1 MMMMVGRTA
10 RTLVVAA
17 TPVAVLVTVLACASA
32 WAQAAD
38 TAPGEAPPP
47 GPEPVHETVL
57 PSAPGGE
64 SVEAP
69 AEIFNALPRFGE
81 QLFARAA
88 EQMAPPADEHANAEA
103 ETPAPA
109 SAPVPAS
116 YVVGPG
122 DVLSLRVVVREWE
135 QVAQEMTVTP
145 EGFIFPDQL
154 ERMTAAGQTIEALR
168 EAVTQAYSHIFAD
181 PGVTLS
187 VSAQRAI
194 EVYVTGD
201 VARPGRYLLTGMAT
215 VLDALYSAGGPSQI
229 GSYRRVRLTRVGAA
243 AVEFDLYDY
252 LLTGSREQDVLLN
265 PGDTIFVPPMG
276 AEVGLAG
283 EVRRPARYELTDG
296 ATIADVLAMAG
307 GLTPQAYAVL
317 HLWRADDRREWRLL
331 TIDCAAPGASGM
343 GTPVTDGDV
352 VIARSI
358 RDSAGNTV
366 RILGA
371 VKRPGY
377 YPVEACPTVSAL
389 VGAAEGLAVN
399 AHVGRG
405 VISRLDDQRHFEIIT
420 FEVAQ
425 ALAGD
430 PEHDLPLQPKDYV
443 TIYEQEE
450 VEPAFEVEVSGAV
463 TRPGTYR
470 WAANLRISQLIAR
483 AGGPAPEAYTGRA
496 DLLRLTEDQAWRL
509 IPVDLRA
516 ALAGEADADLVLQR
530 GDRLQVRTREEVG
543 LAGEVH
549 VAGLV
554 RMQGSYPRHEG
565 MRVSDLLFAAG
576 GPSPGAGPNIELTRG
591 RFEGSP
597 TPIRLVLIGGP
608 DDYTVEPDMV
618 LQDDDSVTV
627 TGRGE
632 FQTQPDV
639 VFLKGRVRGPG
650 AYPVRSGPD
659 DDAYTVWDLLQ
670 DGGGMLA
677 DANVGGIVV
686 YRRRPEALEDAQQ
699 EDLQRVLASVNA
711 EATQQQSAMSVETEE
726 AAAALGQA
734 VDYRLR
740 QVMSTPGGLSIVL
753 PPRSVREG
761 DWVAAI
767 PVDGRKLVATE
778 GAEGNLAL
786 EPGDTVMV
794 PRRVNT
800 VMVLGAVP
808 RSGAVPFAEG
818 ETTDYYLNE
827 SGGVREDGAAN
838 RMVVVHANG
847 AVEPIERDSVLAPGD
862 VVVVPTRHIV
872 RTVRTESELQTWLRT
887 IIPLAVAA
895 LVF

>member
-1 MMMMVGRTA
+1 MMMPGRIA
-10 RTLVVAA
+10 RTLVALA
-17 TPVAVLVTVLACASA
+17 PPAAVLVALLAAGSA
-32 WAQAAD
+32 MAQAVETPD
-38 TAPGEAPPP
+38 DSAP
-47 GPEPVHETVL
+47 PEPVRETVL
-57 PSAPGGE
+57 PNSAE
-64 SVEAP
+64 REAAEAP
-69 AEIFNALPRFGE
+69 AAIFNALPRFGR
-81 QLFARAA
+81 QLFERAGEA
-88 EQMAPPADEHANAEA
+88 EQPVGEGAQAPV
-103 ETPAPA
+103 PA
-109 SAPVPAS
+109 SAPVPAN

-135 QVAQEMTVTP
+135 QVSQEMTVTP
-145 EGFIFPDQL
+145 EGLIFPEQL

-168 EAVTQAYSHIFAD
+168 RAVVQGYSRIFAN
-181 PGVTLS
+181 PEVTLS

-201 VARPGRYLLTGMAT
+201 VVRPGRYLQTGMAT
-215 VLDALYSAGGPSQI
+215 VLDALYSAGGPSEI
-229 GSYRRVRLTRVGAA
+229 GSYRRIRLTRIGAA
-243 AVEFDLYDY
+243 PVELDLYDY

-265 PGDTIFVPPMG
+265 PGDTIFVPPVG
-276 AEVGLAG
+276 PEVGLAG
-283 EVRRPARYELTDG
+283 EVRRPARYELLDT
-296 ATIADVLAMAG
+296 ASVADVIAMAG
-307 GLTPQAYAVL
+307 GLTPQAYGIID
-317 HLWRADDRREWRLL
+317 LWRTDDRRDWRLL
-331 TIDCAAPGASGM
+331 TIDSADPGATGM

-352 VIARSI
+352 LVVHSI
-358 RDSAGNTV
+358 RDSYGNTV

-377 YPVEACPTVSAL
+377 YPVETCPTVGAL
-389 VGAAEGLAVN
+389 IEAAEGLAVN

-405 VISRLDDQRHFEIIT
+405 VISRLNAERHFEIIP
-420 FEVAQ
+420 FEVAA

-430 PEHDLPLQPKDYV
+430 PEHDLSLRARDYV

-450 VEPAFEVEVSGAV
+450 IEPAFEVEVSGAV
-463 TRPGTYR
+463 IRPGVYR
-470 WAANLRISQLIAR
+470 WAENLRISQLIAR
-483 AGGPAPEAYTGRA
+483 AGGLAPEAYAERA
-496 DLLRLTEDQAWRL
+496 DLLRLSDEQTWRL
-509 IPVDLRA
+509 IPVKLRA
-516 ALAGEADADLVLQR
+516 ALAGDADADLVLRR
-530 GDRLQVRTREEVG
+530 GDRLEVRTRDEVG
-543 LAGEVH
+543 LSGEVH

-554 RMQGSYPRHEG
+554 RVPGSYPRHEG

-576 GPSPGAGPNIELTRG
+576 GPAPGAGPDLELTRG

-597 TPIRLVLIGGP
+597 RPIRLALIGGP
-608 DDYTVEPDMV
+608 DDYTVEPDMM

-632 FQTQPDV
+632 FQAQADV
-639 VFLKGRVRGPG
+639 VFLKGRVRAPG
-650 AYPVRSGPD
+650 AYPIRSGPGD
-659 DDAYTVWDLLQ
+659 EAYTVWDLLE

-686 YRRRPEALEDAQQ
+686 YRRRPATLEDAQQ

-711 EATQQQSAMSVETEE
+711 EATQQQTAMSVPTEE

-740 QVMSTPGGLSIVL
+740 QVMTTPGGLSIVL
-753 PPRSVREG
+753 PPRAVREG

-767 PVDGRKLVATE
+767 PVDGRNLVATR
-778 GAEGNLAL
+778 GAEDNLAL

-808 RSGAVPFAEG
+808 RSGAVPFVEG
-818 ETTDYYLNE
+818 QTTRYYLNE
-827 SGGVREDGAAN
+827 SGGIREDGALN

-847 AVEPIERDSVLAPGD
+847 AVEPIKPDTVLSAGD
-862 VVVVPTRHIV
+862 VVVIPTRHIV

-887 IIPLAVAA
+887 IVPLAIAA
-895 LVF
+895 MVF